1 MTGVLGAV
9 VSMVNA
15 LESAD
20 SLPAASVSRTMY
32 SVGECVAAEINGVGA
47 AGFADGVIAGVNE
60 NASGGVDLECGA
72 GFPGD
77 GEDLCV
83 VVGD

>member
-1 MTGVLGAV
+1 MERV
-9 VSMVNA
+9 VSLVMK
-15 LESAD
+15 S
-20 SLPAASVSRTMY
+20 
-32 SVGECVAAEINGVGA
+32 
-47 AGFADGVIAGVNE
+47 GVNE